1 MLIIICVIV
10 ALVGSII
17 IFRQARDDFKR
28 INEVGKERSRVIDL
42 IGDISQ
48 AQINLLR
55 QRLDNIDLNLE
66 EWGNIERDLDEEFI
80 RYKQRWILFDEIDFN
95 QMVDAKHIPVEDFY
109 ARIDWLNA
117 RKF

>member
-1 MLIIICVIV
+1 MIIIICVI
-10 ALVGSII
+10 LVLIGFII
-17 IFRQARDDFKR
+17 IFRKAKDDFKR
-28 INEVGKERSRVIDL
+28 INEVGKERGRIIDL
-42 IGDISQ
+42 IGDVSQ

-55 QRLDNIDLNLE
+55 QRLDNTDLSLE
-66 EWGNIERDLDEEFI
+66 EWGNIERDLDEECN
-80 RYKQRWILFDEIDFN
+80 RYKQRWIMFDEIDFN